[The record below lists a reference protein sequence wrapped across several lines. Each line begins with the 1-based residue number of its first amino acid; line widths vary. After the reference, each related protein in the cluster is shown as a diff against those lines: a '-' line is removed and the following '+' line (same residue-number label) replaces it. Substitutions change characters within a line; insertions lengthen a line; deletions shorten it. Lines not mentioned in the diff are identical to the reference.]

1 MKGIKK
7 IMIVVSA
14 IAGLIVLSGCQ
25 KELFSRKG
33 EIHNVK
39 FGAKT
44 HSFLGTRT
52 EYGAYNNTDPN
63 LATHQDINWVTGDQ
77 IRVYSPTASR
87 RVGLENSEAAADLYY
102 WADYSLTPNDD
113 PTTATI
119 DNLSN
124 DGTTPGYSGD
134 NDYEVG
140 NGLAWVSGQEDTK
153 HTFYAIYPNPGTD
166 EGSGANLNGC
176 KGKFNLSVEGPTQL
190 FTPDAKH
197 AAKYM
202 TAVAKPNPA
211 SMSDNVELDF
221 YPAFTAF
228 EIMVRSADEAI
239 ALSSFKLESTS
250 TALTGNYMVDYTNY
264 NTTTQLPTYTC
275 TGTGKSITVSLT
287 GKSAPAA
294 STDADLSFTI
304 LALPQDLTDLSVS
317 FTTAAG
323 ITRKLA
329 LNYANGTPIT
339 FDARSKHR
347 IYGLILSNGEL
358 LISVNTAPWLAGG
371 IYTFTTIED
380 VTTFFLSY
388 KRFNTQHY
396 YEGSA
401 SWNSP
406 YVNYIAVAPGR
417 STTDRVDPEDP
428 ESALTHL
435 PLYSPMIE
443 LNTVSVGVPLEL
455 RSDNPNVGFV
465 TAIDGVYSETPSQTL
480 PIRASSS
487 ITDEVATSYFVVPL
501 NDSAIGQVANIS
513 LVRTDSNTPIA
524 FSHSDMPGTTD
535 HTKVP
540 YIVLSVDDYNNSS
553 YTHVEIPSK

>member
-7 IMIVVSA
+7 IMIAVSA
-14 IAGLIVLSGCQ
+14 IAGLIAFSGCQ
-25 KELFSRKG
+25 KELFTRKG

-52 EYGAYNNTDPN
+52 EYGAYNNPDDPN
-63 LATHQDINWVTGDQ
+63 KATHQDINWVTGDE

-87 RVGLENSEAAADLYY
+87 RVGLENSDAAADLYY
-102 WADYSLTPNDD
+102 WADYILTPNND

-119 DNLSN
+119 KNLSN

-134 NDYEVG
+134 NDYVVG
-140 NGLAWVSGQEDTK
+140 NGLAWISGEEDTR
-153 HTFYAIYPNPGTD
+153 HTFYAIYPNPGTE

-294 STDADLSFTI
+294 STNTDLSFTI

-323 ITRKLA
+323 ITRTLA

-358 LISVNTAPWLAGG
+358 LISVNTAPWLPGG
-371 IYTFTTIED
+371 EETYTTIEN
-380 VTTFFLSY
+380 VSTIFKSY
-388 KRFNTQHY
+388 KRYNENKTY
-396 YEGSA
+396 GPD
-401 SWNSP
+401 SWSIPN
-406 YVNYIAVAPGR
+406 YVAIAPGR
-417 STTDRVDPEDP
+417 TTDEYVDPDADP
-428 ESALTHL
+428 LVPTNR
-435 PLYSPMIE
+435 PLYSPMLT
-443 LNTVSVGVPLEL
+443 LNTVSVGVPLQL
-455 RSDNPNVGFV
+455 RSDNEKVGFV
-465 TAIDGVYSETPSQTL
+465 VAGENGAYGAPTQTL
-480 PIRASSS
+480 DIRASEDLDD
-487 ITDEVATSYFVVPL
+487 IVVTTYFVVPL
-501 NDSAIGQVANIS
+501 DDTAIGEVSNIS
-513 LVRTDSNTPIA
+513 LVRNDEAWGGVPIA
-524 FSHSDMPGTTD
+524 YSHSDMPGTTD
-535 HTKVP
+535 HKKVP
-540 YIVLSVDDYNNSS
+540 FMVLSVGDYNTKTN
-553 YTHVEIPSK
+553 TEVPSI